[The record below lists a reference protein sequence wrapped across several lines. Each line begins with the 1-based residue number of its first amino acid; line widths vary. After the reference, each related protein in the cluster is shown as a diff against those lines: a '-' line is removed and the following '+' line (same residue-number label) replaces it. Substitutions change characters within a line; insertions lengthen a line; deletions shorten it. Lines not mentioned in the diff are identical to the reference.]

1 MSNAAVRGVSHRERR
16 RAGGWP
22 RRAILA
28 VAGSAALAFLC
39 LVGAT
44 NLALRSDWL
53 SGQINSDPATLFVT
67 YTGARSLVP
76 GRLRFDTL
84 VLRSRD
90 SNIEWEARLEG
101 VSVRVRLF
109 DLLRRRFRAGSVRA
123 DALSFRLRER
133 LERPEATPARLARYP
148 RIAGFGEP
156 PLRDPPAPP
165 APPGNPWSVVVDDLS
180 VGLVREIWIDSWRW
194 TGAARVTG
202 GLFLRSGLEAEVFPS
217 ELAVGRGTL
226 HWGEETVSRETAGS
240 VRAALPRF
248 DTQAY
253 PGNEVWKIMSG
264 AASLR
269 GTLDGLAFLAPAGGG
284 PRLAP
289 GGAGTV
295 RARVAL
301 RDGRGSARLDA
312 EASAVVMR
320 LGEADAAGRGPRK
333 RLRAPDRFS
342 GRERCVRRH
351 ARQAAGRLAGGRR
364 RRAVERRAR
373 DTTGPARARGRVSRR
388 ASLGAAGR
396 RPAARGPGALRPAE
410 VDRGPSRSPGLRG
423 VGPPARVARAPRAL
437 ASAGGGRDVLDRRG
451 LARGPRPP
459 LGGASHPQGRPLPR
473 ARPRRQ
479 RDVAAPRGR
488 RRLVR
493 RGRPARGTPDGSA
506 SRFARVR
513 SAQQVGRRERVI
525 LRR

>member
-1 MSNAAVRGVSHRERR
+1 MPNAAFRGVTPRDRST
-16 RAGGWP
+16 AGGRL
-22 RRAILA
+22 RRAILPVA
-28 VAGSAALAFLC
+28 VSAVLVFLC

-44 NLALRSDWL
+44 NLVLRSDWL
-53 SGQINSDPATLFVT
+53 SGQFNADPETLFVT

-109 DLLRRRFRAGSVRA
+109 DLLRRRFRARSVRA

-133 LERPEATPARLARYP
+133 LERSEATPARLARFP

-165 APPGNPWSVVVDDLS
+165 ALPGNPWVVVVDDLN

-194 TGAARVTG
+194 TGTARVTG
-202 GLFLRSGLEAEVFPS
+202 GLFLRSGLEAEVLPS
-217 ELAVGRGTL
+217 ELAVARGTL
-226 HWGEETVSRETAGS
+226 HWGEETVSRETTGT

-264 AASLR
+264 GASLR

-312 EASAVVMR
+312 DATAVVMKVGERTSRGAVRANLFARRIDFPGGSVAFDGTRVR
-320 LGEADAAGRGPRK
+320 LQGVSPEGAAG
-333 RLRAPDRFS
+333 APWS
-342 GRERCVRRH
+342 GALE
-351 ARQAAGRLAGGRR
+351 ARQARLGLADGSLDAHLSARLGDGRPLVALVPSGPPKWMAGLLDLRDFEASGRLRSAPGLLVLSPARAEAGTFSIDADWREARGRRWGALLVRKGALSLGLGFGDNGTSLHLVSAADWFAEEGLAGG
-364 RRAVERRAR
+364 
-373 DTTGPARARGRVSRR
+373 
-388 ASLGAAGR
+388 
-396 RPAARGPGALRPAE
+396 LRT
-410 VDRGPSRSPGLRG
+410 D
-423 VGPPARVARAPRAL
+423 
-437 ASAGGGRDVLDRRG
+437 
-451 LARGPRPP
+451 
-459 LGGASHPQGRPLPR
+459 
-473 ARPRRQ
+473 RPRGSQ
-479 RDVAAPRGR
+479 GSV
-488 RRLVR
+488 RL
-493 RGRPARGTPDGSA
+493 SK
-506 SRFARVR
+506 
-513 SAQQVGRRERVI
+513 
-525 LRR
+525 

>member
-1 MSNAAVRGVSHRERR
+1 MPIAEFLGVSPRERGWM
-16 RAGGWP
+16 GGWL
-22 RRAILA
+22 RRAILF
-28 VAGSAALAFLC
+28 VAGSAALGFLC

-44 NLALRSDWL
+44 NLVLRSDWL

-84 VLRSRD
+84 ILRSRD

-101 VSVRVRLF
+101 ASVHVRLS

-133 LERPEATPARLARYP
+133 LERPEATPARVARYP
-148 RIAGFGEP
+148 RIAGFPDP

-165 APPGNPWSVVVDDLS
+165 APPGDPWRVVVNDLS

-202 GLFLRSGLEAEVFPS
+202 GFFLRPGLEAEVLPS
-217 ELAVGRGTL
+217 ELAVAQGML
-226 HWGEETVSRETAGS
+226 HWGEETISRETTGS

-253 PGNEVWKIMSG
+253 PGNDVWKIVSG

-269 GTLDGLAFLAPAGGG
+269 GTLDALAFLAPAGGG
-284 PRLAP
+284 PRLAH
-289 GGAGTV
+289 GGAGTI

-301 RDGRGSARLDA
+301 KDGRGSARLDA
-312 EASAVVMR
+312 EAAAVVVR
-320 LGEADAAGRGPRK
+320 L
-333 RLRAPDRFS
+333 
-342 GRERCVRRH
+342 
-351 ARQAAGRLAGGRR
+351 
-364 RRAVERRAR
+364 VERRAR
-373 DTTGPARARGRVSRR
+373 DTTGPPRVRGRVSRR
-388 ASLGAAGR
+388 ASLGATGR
-396 RPAARGPGALRPAE
+396 RPAARGPDALRPAE

-423 VGPPARVARAPRAL
+423 GGPAARVTGFPRAL
-437 ASAGGGRDVLDRRG
+437 PGPRGSRDVLDRRG

-459 LGGASHPQGRPLPR
+459 LGSPSRPQGRTLLR
-473 ARPRRQ
+473 ARPRRK
-479 RDVAAPRGR
+479 RDVGTPRG
-488 RRLVR
+488 L
-493 RGRPARGTPDGSA
+493 SLI
-506 SRFARVR
+506 
-513 SAQQVGRRERVI
+513 Q
-525 LRR
+525 

>member
-1 MSNAAVRGVSHRERR
+1 M
-16 RAGGWP
+16 
-22 RRAILA
+22 
-28 VAGSAALAFLC
+28 LC

-44 NLALRSDWL
+44 NLVLRSDWL
-53 SGQINSDPATLFVT
+53 PRQINSDPATLFVT

-84 VLRSRD
+84 ILRSRD

-133 LERPEATPARLARYP
+133 LERPEATPARLARFP

-165 APPGNPWSVVVDDLS
+165 APPGDPWIVVVDDLS

-202 GLFLRSGLEAEVFPS
+202 GLFLRPGLEAEVLPS

-226 HWGEETVSRETAGS
+226 HWGEETVSRETTGS

-264 AASLR
+264 ATSLR
-269 GTLDGLAFLAPAGGG
+269 GTLDGLAFLAPEGGG

-289 GGAGTV
+289 GGAGTI

-301 RDGRGSARLDA
+301 QGGRGSARLDM
-312 EASAVVMR
+312 EAGAVVVR
-320 LGEADAAGRGPRK
+320 LGERTVRGAARANVFARRIDFPGGSVAFDGTRIRLRDISLEGAAGAPWSGALEARQARLGLKDGSLDVHLSARLGDGRPLVALVPSGPPRWIAGLLDLRDFEASG
-333 RLRAPDRFS
+333 RLRASRGF
-342 GRERCVRRH
+342 
-351 ARQAAGRLAGGRR
+351 LALS
-364 RRAVERRAR
+364 
-373 DTTGPARARGRVSRR
+373 PARAEAGTFSIDADWREARGRRWGALLVRKGVL
-388 ASLGAAGR
+388 SLGLGLGENRTSVHLVGAAGWFAEEG
-396 RPAARGPGALRPAE
+396 RPG
-410 VDRGPSRSPGLRG
+410 GLRT
-423 VGPPARVARAPRAL
+423 
-437 ASAGGGRDVLDRRG
+437 D
-451 LARGPRPP
+451 
-459 LGGASHPQGRPLPR
+459 Q
-473 ARPRRQ
+473 
-479 RDVAAPRGR
+479 PRGSDGT
-488 RRLVR
+488 VR
-493 RGRPARGTPDGSA
+493 PSG
-506 SRFARVR
+506 
-513 SAQQVGRRERVI
+513 
-525 LRR
+525 